1 MEDSKAVRT
10 LLESAKT
17 IAVVGMSDK
26 PDRDSNEVGRYL
38 KSQGYRVIP
47 VNPSVPEV
55 LGERSYPSLQA
66 IPSDVQIDIVDVFR
80 KSDAVPG
87 IVNDLLQR
95 TPLPKALWLQ
105 LGVTDAPSGAKARQH
120 GVLFIENQCIMI
132 RHRALFP
139 G

>member
-1 MEDSKAVRT
+1 MEDPETIRT
-10 LLESAKT
+10 LLKNSKT
-17 IAVVGMSDK
+17 IAIVGLSDK

-38 KSQGYRVIP
+38 KSHGYRVIP

-66 IPSDVQIDIVDVFR
+66 IPSEVQIDIVDVFR

-87 IVNDLLQR
+87 IVKDLLQR

-105 LGVTDAPSGAKARQH
+105 LGVTDAPSGAMVRQH
-120 GVLFIENQCIMI
+120 GVSFIEDQCIMV
-132 RHRALFP
+132 RHQALFP

>member
-1 MEDSKAVRT
+1 MEDPETIHS
-10 LLESAKT
+10 LLKNSKT
-17 IAVVGMSDK
+17 IAIVGLSDK

-38 KSQGYRVIP
+38 KSHGYRVIP

-66 IPSDVQIDIVDVFR
+66 IPSEVQIDIVDVFR

-87 IVNDLLQR
+87 IVKDLLQR

-105 LGVTDAPSGAKARQH
+105 LGVTDAPSGAMVRQH
-120 GVLFIENQCIMI
+120 GVSFIEDQCIMVQ
-132 RHRALFP
+132 HRAYFP
-139 G
+139 R

>member
-1 MEDSKAVRT
+1 MEDPETIRS
-10 LLESAKT
+10 LLKNSKT
-17 IAVVGMSDK
+17 IAIVGLSDK

-38 KSQGYRVIP
+38 KSHGYRVIP

-66 IPSDVQIDIVDVFR
+66 IPSEVQIDIVDVFR

-87 IVNDLLQR
+87 IVKDLLQR

-105 LGVTDAPSGAKARQH
+105 LGVTDAPSGAMVRQH
-120 GVLFIENQCIMI
+120 GVSFIEDQCIMV